1 MGNLKNMVRLS
12 GNLGQDPE
20 VKYFDTGRAKAE
32 FSIAVN
38 ENYTDKKTGEK
49 KEHTEWVSIVAWD
62 NVAQFAEKLL
72 RKGSRIIVDG
82 KIRSESWKDKD
93 GNTRYKT
100 FVLLDEFQLEGA
112 GPGQGE

>member
-38 ENYTDKKTGEK
+38 EHYTDKTTREK
-49 KEHTEWVSIVAWD
+49 KQHTEWVNIVAWD
-62 NVAQFAEKLL
+62 KIAENVEKLL
-72 RKGSRIIVDG
+72 HKGSRVTIDG
-82 KIRSESWKDKD
+82 KIRSESWTDRD
-93 GNTRYKT
+93 GKTKYKT
-100 FVLLDEFQLEGA
+100 YVLLDEFQVEGA
-112 GPGQGE
+112 GPAQGE

>member
-1 MGNLKNMVRLS
+1 MSNLRNMVRLI
-12 GNLGQDPE
+12 GNLGQDPK
-20 VKYFDTGRAKAE
+20 VNYFDNGQAKAE
-32 FSIAVN
+32 FAIAVN

-49 KEHTEWVSIVAWD
+49 KQHTEWVSIVAWD
-62 NVAQFAEKLL
+62 NVAQFVEKLL
-72 RKGSRIIVDG
+72 RKGSRIILDG

-100 FVLLDEFQLEGA
+100 FVLLDEFQMEGA

>member
-38 ENYTDKKTGEK
+38 EKYTDKKTGEK
-49 KEHTEWVSIVAWD
+49 KEHTEWVSIVAWGD
-62 NVAQFAEKLL
+62 VAQWVEKLL
-72 RKGSRIIVDG
+72 RKGSRVTIDG
-82 KIRSESWKDKD
+82 KIRSESWTDKD
-93 GNTRYKT
+93 GKTRHKT
-100 FVLLDEFQLEGA
+100 FVLLEEFEPESA
-112 GPGQGE
+112 GPAQGE

>member
-20 VKYFDTGRAKAE
+20 VKYFDNGRAKAE

-38 ENYTDKKTGEK
+38 EKYIDKKSGEK

-62 NVAQFAEKLL
+62 NVAQFVEKLL

-100 FVLLDEFQLEGA
+100 FVLLDEFQMEGA

>member
-1 MGNLKNMVRLS
+1 MSNLNNTVRLN

-20 VKYFDTGRAKAE
+20 VKYFDDGRAKAT
-32 FSIAVN
+32 FSVAVN
-38 ENYTDKKTGEK
+38 EKYTEKKTGEK

-62 NVAQFAEKLL
+62 KIAESVEKYL
-72 RKGSRIIVDG
+72 RKGSSVIIDG

-100 FVLLDEFQLEGA
+100 FVLLDEFKLVGA
-112 GPGQGE
+112 GSGQGE